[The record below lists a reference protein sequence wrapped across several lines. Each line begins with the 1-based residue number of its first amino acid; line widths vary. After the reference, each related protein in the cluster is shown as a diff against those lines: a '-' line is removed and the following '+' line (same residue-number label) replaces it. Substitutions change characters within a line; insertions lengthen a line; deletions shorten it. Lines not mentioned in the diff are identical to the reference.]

1 MFEYVLLFCFFYN
14 CMMQLLGR
22 SIILWY
28 SLATLIGILLY
39 VERKIHQLVY
49 LNLSSNNFSASLISQ
64 RIPIWWRWYYWANPV
79 AWSLYGLLTSQYG
92 GDTHLV
98 KLSNGN
104 SMTIR
109 EVLKHVFG
117 YRHDFLCVTAVMV
130 AGFCIFFA
138 IIFAF
143 AIKSFNFQ
151 RRWWDETC

>member
-1 MFEYVLLFCFFYN
+1 
-14 CMMQLLGR
+14 MQLLGR
-22 SIILWY
+22 SIAYLNNEFFDILWTLW
-28 SLATLIGILLY
+28 LACYYMWSEKYINLCTKICHLIT
-39 VERKIHQLVY
+39 
-49 LNLSSNNFSASLISQ
+49 FSASLISQ

-98 KLSNGN
+98 KLSDGN